1 MSRRAC
7 LAAFFS
13 YLLLGT
19 SLAHAYDV
27 SSSPVVAQGTL
38 QAAFSPWDNVEGLI
52 VDAIGGAKKQVL
64 VQAYL
69 LTSKQIAAVL
79 IAAQHRGIAVKVLA
93 DADQVAKVELS
104 KVPDL
109 VAAGIPVWLETR
121 YQNAHNKVILID
133 PGSAAA
139 TVITGSYNFTWSA
152 QHKNAENILIVR
164 QNPSLALRYLANWER
179 HRQDAVPYQK

>member
-1 MSRRAC
+1 MSRKACRAA
-7 LAAFFS
+7 LFS
-13 YLLLGT
+13 HLLLWA

-27 SSSPVVAQGTL
+27 SSAPLVAQGTL
-38 QAAFSPWDNVEGLI
+38 QAAFSPWDNVEDLI
-52 VDAIGGAKKQVL
+52 VDAIGAARKQVL

-69 LTSKQIAAVL
+69 LTSKQIATAL
-79 IAAQHRGIAVKVLA
+79 IVARQRGVVVKVLA
-93 DADQVAKVELS
+93 DADQAAKVESS

-109 VAAGIPVWLETR
+109 AAAGIPVWLETR

-133 PGSAAA
+133 PGTAAA

-152 QHKNAENILIVR
+152 QNKNAENVLIAR

-179 HRQDAVPYQK
+179 HRQDATLYQK